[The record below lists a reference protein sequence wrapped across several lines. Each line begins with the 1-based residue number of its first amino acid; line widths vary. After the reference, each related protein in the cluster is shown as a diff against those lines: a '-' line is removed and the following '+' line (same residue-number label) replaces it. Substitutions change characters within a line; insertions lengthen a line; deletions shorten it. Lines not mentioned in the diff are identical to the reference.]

1 MNLVRWNPW
10 REMSTLQNRISRFFD
25 EPLFNPAW
33 FEEDFEMG
41 SWHPAVDMYDND
53 DSIVIK
59 AELPGVDKK
68 DVSIDV
74 KDRVLTLKGE
84 RNHEN
89 EVKEENYYRKERS
102 YGKFQRMFTLPAEV
116 DPDKINAEFK
126 DGLLKIEIPKPEEH
140 KPKAIT
146 IH

>member
-1 MNLVRWNPW
+1 MNLVPWNPW
-10 REMSTLQNRISRFFD
+10 REMSTLQDRINRFFD
-25 EPLFNPAW
+25 DSFLSPTRFDDNL
-33 FEEDFEMG
+33 DMG
-41 SWHPAVDMYDND
+41 SWYPTVDMYDND

-59 AELPGVDKK
+59 AELPGVDKE
-68 DVSIDV
+68 DVSIDIE
-74 KDRVLTLKGE
+74 DRVLTLKGE

-89 EVKEENYYRKERS
+89 EVKEDNYYRKERS
-102 YGKFQRMFTLPAEV
+102 YGRFQRMFTLPTDV

-126 DGLLKIEIPKPEEH
+126 DGLLKIEIPKPEER